1 MITSDFRSASR
12 RVGLALTALMTLGLL
27 MTLAD
32 WRLQL
37 LLLLGMGLGATL
49 NYFVFGFSSAWR
61 RCILQQRTAGI
72 RAQIIMLA
80 LALVLF
86 SPLLWLGSLGEQ
98 SFQGIVRPA
107 GLSVM
112 LGAFLFGIGMQ
123 LAANC
128 SSGTLNR
135 IGQLEPLS
143 FISFVMLFVG
153 GVIGAYWYDSW
164 SYWPAINSFSFTQH
178 FGWIGLGL
186 SLVVLGL
193 TYRWMTRCEQQ
204 HCQNLEPIFSRDKH
218 QAWWSSAQWSPLL
231 KAGVLLALLNFA
243 ILIISGQPWSLASVF
258 TLWSLKLS
266 DSLALGLDWQ
276 FWQIA
281 GLYQQRMAQNLLT
294 DAVSLTTIGVI
305 LGSLWVTLFAQR
317 AKTPIKRNIKQASLY
332 AIGGFLMGF
341 GATLSYGCNVGAFF
355 SGIASGSLHG
365 WLWIVFAVFGNII
378 ALKWFMR
385 TKG

>member
-1 MITSDFRSASR
+1 MNTSHFYSWRFVTFFA
-12 RVGLALTALMTLGLL
+12 LATLITLGLL
-27 MTLAD
+27 GSLAD

-37 LLLLGMGLGATL
+37 LLLLGMALGATL

-72 RAQIIMLA
+72 RAQIVMLM

-86 SPLLWLGSLGEQ
+86 SPLLWLGNFGEQ

-107 GLSVM
+107 GLSVI

-164 SYWPAINSFSFTQH
+164 SYWPALASFSLTQH
-178 FGWIGLGL
+178 FGWLGLVL

-193 TYRWMTRCEQQ
+193 IYRWMTRCEQQ
-204 HCQNLEPIFSRDKH
+204 HCQNIEPIVSRH
-218 QAWWSSAQWSPLL
+218 QAWWWHSSPLL

-281 GLYQQRMAQNLLT
+281 GLYQQRMAQSLLS
-294 DAVSLTTIGVI
+294 DVVSLTTIGVI
-305 LGSLWVTLFAQR
+305 LGSLWITLLAPRNRAPIQR
-317 AKTPIKRNIKQASLY
+317 NLKQAGLY

-365 WLWIVFAVFGNII
+365 WLWIVFAVFGNIV
-378 ALKWFMR
+378 ALKWLMR
-385 TKG
+385 TK

>member
-1 MITSDFRSASR
+1 MTTSNFRPISR

-27 MTLAD
+27 ITLAD

-49 NYFVFGFSSAWR
+49 NFFVFGFSSAWR

-186 SLVVLGL
+186 SLVILGL
-193 TYRWMTRCEQQ
+193 IYRWMTRCEQQ

-231 KAGVLLALLNFA
+231 KAGVLLAILNFA
-243 ILIISGQPWSLASVF
+243 ILMMSGQPWSLASVF

-294 DAVSLTTIGVI
+294 DAVSLTTFGVI
-305 LGSLWVTLFAQR
+305 LGSLWVTLFAPR
-317 AKTPIKRNIKQASLY
+317 TKTPIKRNIKQAGLY

>member
-1 MITSDFRSASR
+1 MTTSNFRPISR
-12 RVGLALTALMTLGLL
+12 RVGLALTALITLGLL
-27 MTLAD
+27 ITLAD

-86 SPLLWLGSLGEQ
+86 SPLLWLGSWGEQ

-193 TYRWMTRCEQQ
+193 IYRWMTRCEQQ

-231 KAGVLLALLNFA
+231 KAGVLLAILNFA
-243 ILIISGQPWSLASVF
+243 ILMMSGQPWSLASVF

-294 DAVSLTTIGVI
+294 DAVSLTTFGVI
-305 LGSLWVTLFAQR
+305 LGSLWVTLFAPR
-317 AKTPIKRNIKQASLY
+317 TKTPIKRNIKQAGLY

>member
-1 MITSDFRSASR
+1 MVTSDFRPVSR
-12 RVGLALTALMTLGLL
+12 RVGLALTALITLGLL
-27 MTLAD
+27 ITLAD

-49 NYFVFGFSSAWR
+49 NFFIFGFSSTWR

-112 LGAFLFGIGMQ
+112 FGAFLFGIGMQ

-135 IGQLEPLS
+135 IGQFEPLS

-178 FGWIGLGL
+178 FGWVGLGL

-193 TYRWMTRCEQQ
+193 IYRWMTRCEKQ
-204 HCQNLEPIFSRDKH
+204 HCQNLEPIFNRDKH

-243 ILIISGQPWSLASVF
+243 ILIMSGQPWSVASVF

-266 DSLALGLDWQ
+266 DSLTLGLDWQ

-305 LGSLWVTLFAQR
+305 LGSLWVTLFAPR
-317 AKTPIKRNIKQASLY
+317 AKTPIKRNLKQTSLY

-365 WLWIVFAVFGNII
+365 WLWIVFAVFGNIVT
-378 ALKWFMR
+378 LKWLMR

>member
-1 MITSDFRSASR
+1 MTTSHFRSASR
-12 RVGLALTALMTLGLL
+12 RVGLALTALTTLGLL
-27 MTLAD
+27 ITLAD

-72 RAQIIMLA
+72 RAQIVMLA

-86 SPLLWLGSLGEQ
+86 SPLLWLGSWGEQ

-135 IGQLEPLS
+135 VGQLEPLS

-164 SYWPAINSFSFTQH
+164 SYWPALTSFSFTQH

-193 TYRWMTRCEQQ
+193 TYHWMTRCEQQ

-218 QAWWSSAQWSPLL
+218 QAWWSSKWSPLL
-231 KAGVLLALLNFA
+231 KAGVLLAVLNFA
-243 ILIISGQPWSLASVF
+243 ILIMSGQPWSLASVF

-305 LGSLWVTLFAQR
+305 LGSLWVTLFAPR
-317 AKTPIKRNIKQASLY
+317 TKTPIKRNIKQASLY

>member
-1 MITSDFRSASR
+1 MTTSNFRPTSR

-27 MTLAD
+27 ITLAD

-49 NYFVFGFSSAWR
+49 NFFVFGFSSAWR

-178 FGWIGLGL
+178 FGWVGLGL

-193 TYRWMTRCEQQ
+193 IYRWMTRCEQQ

-243 ILIISGQPWSLASVF
+243 ILMMSGQPWSLASVF

-305 LGSLWVTLFAQR
+305 LGSLWVTLFAPR
-317 AKTPIKRNIKQASLY
+317 TKTPIKRNIKQAGLY

>member
-1 MITSDFRSASR
+1 MNTSHFRSWRFVTFFA
-12 RVGLALTALMTLGLL
+12 LAALITLGLL
-27 MTLAD
+27 GSLAD

-37 LLLLGMGLGATL
+37 LLLLGMALGATL

-86 SPLLWLGSLGEQ
+86 SPLLWLGSFGEQ
-98 SFQGIVRPA
+98 TFQGIIRPA

-153 GVIGAYWYDSW
+153 GVIGAYWYDNW
-164 SYWPAINSFSFTQH
+164 SYWPTLASFSFTQQ
-178 FGWIGLGL
+178 FGWIGLVL
-186 SLVVLGL
+186 SLSVLGL
-193 TYRWMTRCEQQ
+193 IYRWMTRCEQN
-204 HCQNLEPIFSRDKH
+204 HCQHLEPIFSRNHH
-218 QAWWSSAQWSPLL
+218 QAWWSQMQWSPLL

-243 ILIISGQPWSLASVF
+243 ILIVAGQPWSLASVF

-281 GLYQQRMAQNLLT
+281 GLYQQRMAQSLLT
-294 DAVSLTTIGVI
+294 DAVSLTTLGVI
-305 LGSLWVTLFAQR
+305 LGSLWITLLAPRSRAPIQR
-317 AKTPIKRNIKQASLY
+317 NFKQAGLF

-365 WLWIVFAVFGNII
+365 WLWIVFAVFGNIV
-378 ALKWFMR
+378 ALKWLMR
-385 TKG
+385 AKG

>member
-1 MITSDFRSASR
+1 MTTSNFRPISR
-12 RVGLALTALMTLGLL
+12 RVGLALTALITLGLL
-27 MTLAD
+27 ITLAD

-49 NYFVFGFSSAWR
+49 NFFVFGFSSAWR

-178 FGWIGLGL
+178 FGWVGLGL

-193 TYRWMTRCEQQ
+193 IYRWMTRCEQQ

-243 ILIISGQPWSLASVF
+243 ILIMSGQPWSLASVF

-305 LGSLWVTLFAQR
+305 LGSLWVTLFAPR
-317 AKTPIKRNIKQASLY
+317 TKTPIKRNIKQASLY

>member
-1 MITSDFRSASR
+1 MITSDFRPISR
-12 RVGLALTALMTLGLL
+12 RVGLALTALITLGLL
-27 MTLAD
+27 ITLAD

-37 LLLLGMGLGATL
+37 LLLLGMGVGATL

-86 SPLLWLGSLGEQ
+86 SPLLWLGSWGEQ

-153 GVIGAYWYDSW
+153 GIVAAYWYNSW

-178 FGWIGLGL
+178 FGWVGLGL

-193 TYRWMTRCEQQ
+193 IYRWMTRCEQQ
-204 HCQNLEPIFSRDKH
+204 HCQNIEPIFSRDKH
-218 QAWWSSAQWSPLL
+218 QAWWSNAQWSPLL

-243 ILIISGQPWSLASVF
+243 ILIMSGQPWSVASVF

-305 LGSLWVTLFAQR
+305 LGSLWVTLFAPR
-317 AKTPIKRNIKQASLY
+317 AKTPIKRNLKQAGLY

>member
-193 TYRWMTRCEQQ
+193 IYRWMTRCEQQ

-281 GLYQQRMAQNLLT
+281 GLYQQRMAKNLLT

-317 AKTPIKRNIKQASLY
+317 AKTPIKRNLKQAGLY

>member
-1 MITSDFRSASR
+1 MITSDFRPISR
-12 RVGLALTALMTLGLL
+12 RVGLALTALITLGLL
-27 MTLAD
+27 ITLAD

-37 LLLLGMGLGATL
+37 LVLLGMGVGATL

-86 SPLLWLGSLGEQ
+86 SPLLWLGSWGEQ

-153 GVIGAYWYDSW
+153 GIVAAYWYNSW

-178 FGWIGLGL
+178 FGWVGLGL

-193 TYRWMTRCEQQ
+193 IYRWMTRCEQQ
-204 HCQNLEPIFSRDKH
+204 HCQNIEPIFSRDKH
-218 QAWWSSAQWSPLL
+218 QAWWSNAQWSPLL

-243 ILIISGQPWSLASVF
+243 ILIMSGQPWSVASVF

-305 LGSLWVTLFAQR
+305 LGSLWVTLFAPR
-317 AKTPIKRNIKQASLY
+317 AKTPIKRNLKQAGLY